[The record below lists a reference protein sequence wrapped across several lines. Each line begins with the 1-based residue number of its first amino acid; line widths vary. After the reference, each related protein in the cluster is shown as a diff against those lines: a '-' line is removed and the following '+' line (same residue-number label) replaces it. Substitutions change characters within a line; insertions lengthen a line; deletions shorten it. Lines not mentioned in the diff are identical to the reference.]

1 MESDVRRARKIL
13 DKFCPPGTKSSL
25 DKVIPVS
32 VMRKAKGIA
41 IQLYG
46 ISDRVPNERTRGNW
60 RGPCQATERRY
71 EWGADVEWSAP
82 TAIGIGG
89 LGGGFNAGAEMVDF
103 LIVLN
108 SRAAVKSFM
117 SSGSLQLGGNLGLAL
132 GPLGRSGEA
141 SAALNSEMKVS
152 AMFSYSMSRG
162 LYGGITIEGTVLL
175 ERPESNRKV
184 YGDRLTSGEILAG
197 NAEVPQFALSL
208 TERLAEIT
216 DNTAYPESD
225 PMTTISDNSDSDI
238 PSIGNARV
246 SRKSTSTRRNAPLPP
261 QTRDTMDDLDAQLQ
275 SSSLSSEMQ
284 SRYKSRFDVGSSYN
298 PRRDASYRT
307 ESVAQQDAIA
317 SPSAYK
323 PYESRRKQRATVV
336 NTPSEDSQLT
346 DDPFADPEPEQ
357 RTGSNPKLM
366 ASETKLLDLDED
378 VSPEGGSELRY
389 KSSSK
394 AAARPM
400 GNTSSSSST
409 NAAYIPPALLEGDL
423 VVALHDFHAQE
434 PTDLSFQAGD
444 IIRVTRR
451 TDNEEDWWTG
461 ELAAAFGDEQP
472 PSGSYV

>member
-41 IQLYG
+41 IFTVYRIGFLMSARAG
-46 ISDRVPNERTRGNW
+46 TGVVLAKLPDG
-60 RGPCQATERRY
+60 
-71 EWGADVEWSAP
+71 EWSAP

-108 SRAAVKSFM
+108 SRAAVRSFM

-184 YGDRLTSGEILAG
+184 YGDRLSSGEILAG
-197 NAEVPQFALSL
+197 NVEVPQFALAL

-225 PMTTISDNSDSDI
+225 TVSTISDNSVSNI

-246 SRKSTSTRRNAPLPP
+246 NRKSTSTRRNAPLPP
-261 QTRDTMDDLDAQLQ
+261 QTRSSMDDLDTQLQ
-275 SSSLSSEMQ
+275 SSSLSSERQ
-284 SRYKSRFDVGSSYN
+284 SRSKLRSDMGSLYN
-298 PRRDASYRT
+298 PRHDSTYRDNSL
-307 ESVAQQDAIA
+307 AQQDAMA

-323 PYESRRKQRATVV
+323 PYESRRKQRASVV
-336 NTPSEDSQLT
+336 DTPPEDAKLT
-346 DDPFADPEPEQ
+346 DDPFADPGPEP
-357 RTGSNPKLM
+357 RTGSNSKWM
-366 ASETKLLDLDED
+366 ASQTKLLDLDDD
-378 VSPEGGSELRY
+378 VSSENGSEFQS

-394 AAARPM
+394 STAKPVS
-400 GNTSSSSST
+400 NTRSSIST
-409 NAAYIPPALLEGDL
+409 SAAYIPPALLEGDL
-423 VVALHDFHAQE
+423 VVALHDFQAQE